1 MFSDILDFFDSDL
14 GSYKLTTKSNSDGCN
29 LTYDFET
36 PDGMNSSI
44 SVNGSDFLEAA
55 EKLIE
60 ETAKWCEKY
69 EADNENDDDTVDLEN
84 LSKEELIDIIAEQ
97 SDIITDYEKDFDYME
112 QEIEE
117 LKDYSAALE
126 EKIDNLHIDLKAKDV
141 VLDKIKFAI
150 G

>member
-14 GSYKLTTKSNSDGCN
+14 GSYKLTTKSDSDGCN

-60 ETAKWCEKY
+60 ETTKWCEKY
-69 EADNENDDDTVDLEN
+69 EADDEDNNDVKLEDY
-84 LSKEELIDIIAEQ
+84 SKEELINIIAEQ
-97 SDIITDYEKDFDYME
+97 SDIITDYEKDFDSME

-117 LKDYSAALE
+117 LKDYSATLE
-126 EKIDNLHIDLKAKDV
+126 EKIDNLHIDLKAKDI